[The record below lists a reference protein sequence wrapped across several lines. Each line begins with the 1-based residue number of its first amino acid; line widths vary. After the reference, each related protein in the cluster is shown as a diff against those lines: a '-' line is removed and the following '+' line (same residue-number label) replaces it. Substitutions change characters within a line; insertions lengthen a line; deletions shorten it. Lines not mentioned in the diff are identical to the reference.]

1 MGSNEVNENSI
12 LLNQTSLSPPL
23 LTESSNVTRLNII
36 EQQMKDMSQALSLLR
51 KKNFVLEQIVT
62 DMRSKIEDN
71 ENYIKNQDIYSRRN
85 NVEICNIPESVDDN
99 LEEFIIKML
108 KSTNMDISSYDIVAV
123 HRLGKKTNRTRNVI
137 VRFLN
142 RKDAYKTLKLNQKLK
157 SIPQYKKI
165 YITENLCPINK
176 KIFNALYKLKKSEV
190 IIAVWSFNGN
200 VYYKI
205 EEEDEFQQA
214 SSLQDIQFLFD
225 ENSENSV
232 NVNNDAAEN
241 SRRTSAEM

>member
-23 LTESSNVTRLNII
+23 LTESSNVNRLNII

-123 HRLGKKTNRTRNVI
+123 HRLGKKTNRSRNVI

-225 ENSENSV
+225 ENDENSV

>member
-23 LTESSNVTRLNII
+23 LTESSNVNRLNII

-137 VRFLN
+137 VSTAIKSARYSVSIR
-142 RKDAYKTLKLNQKLK
+142 RK
-157 SIPQYKKI
+157 
-165 YITENLCPINK
+165 
-176 KIFNALYKLKKSEV
+176 
-190 IIAVWSFNGN
+190 
-200 VYYKI
+200 
-205 EEEDEFQQA
+205 
-214 SSLQDIQFLFD
+214 
-225 ENSENSV
+225 
-232 NVNNDAAEN
+232 
-241 SRRTSAEM
+241 R